1 MKKVF
6 LILCTIFMLTLFI
19 ISASAESVKYTSDL
33 TDVGNTAKSYNGY
46 FYSEEYGS
54 FQYVLTFNE
63 YDEKTAFV
71 YISDIDFFKEYVNDN
86 FDNNYY
92 YFHEYFETY
101 PEDELYYD
109 DLYALKYIDEMAF
122 NYLITYTPEESN
134 SLNLISP
141 GVYELKSAGGE
152 VINVLLDNSF
162 ITYLDEKY
170 SLYEAWENKSTFNF
184 LYFLYNVEHCSAMN
198 YNQVAEYVSMYS
210 VIKTN
215 NSINS
220 EFNKYKESCNANGST
235 ISHEGFNEFL
245 RVNNFSIYS
254 EYMNSFYYL
263 SKEMYSAGASS
274 SSSGGSSGS
283 TVPDD
288 KGEHYGQS
296 HGCDA
301 PLDSSGA
308 CCYNPGYNDGILDG
322 ADEFKESNEY
332 QETINNSKTE
342 AIEQFKQ
349 SNEYK
354 ETLESI
360 RVEADEYA
368 VDNYLKSSEYESTK
382 DSCFIAGSEAGYTN
396 AYSDLCSDVYYRGV
410 ADGHSSFRGSNE
422 HIADMDSSY
431 RMGYDEGVKNE
442 RKNGVNPGA
451 VIALMIILF
460 VLLAVLISLFQI
472 KKKKRK

>member
-19 ISASAESVKYTSDL
+19 ISASADGLDEGV
-33 TDVGNTAKSYNGY
+33 NT
-46 FYSEEYGS
+46 ECI
-54 FQYVLTFNE
+54 LHPI
-63 YDEKTAFV
+63 EK
-71 YISDIDFFKEYVNDN
+71 
-86 FDNNYY
+86 
-92 YFHEYFETY
+92 
-101 PEDELYYD
+101 
-109 DLYALKYIDEMAF
+109 
-122 NYLITYTPEESN
+122 
-134 SLNLISP
+134 
-141 GVYELKSAGGE
+141 GVYEVVDNDAN
-152 VINVLLDNSF
+152 VIDIVITDDFIVLLD
-162 ITYLDEKY
+162 DE
-170 SLYEAWENKSTFNF
+170 
-184 LYFLYNVEHCSAMN
+184 YFLYDTSEDKKTMNFHRFLFEKGYSFMN
-198 YNQVAEYVSMYS
+198 YNEVAEYVTLYTYKRIVTDIYS
-210 VIKTN
+210 NYANYEVSN
-215 NSINS
+215 NSASLDGFINYIR
-220 EFNKYKESCNANGST
+220 E
-235 ISHEGFNEFL
+235 
-245 RVNNFSIYS
+245 NNQTLFDHYS
-254 EYMNSFYYL
+254 GYLHSFASSVYAL
-263 SKEMYSAGASS
+263 GASS

-283 TVPDD
+283 IVPGD

-342 AIEQFKQ
+342 AVEQFKQ
-349 SNEYK
+349 SIEYK

-368 VDNYLKSSEYESTK
+368 VDNYLKSGEYEATK

-460 VLLAVLISLFQI
+460 ILLAVLISLFQI